1 MTLSDGK
8 GPASRH
14 VAQVRA
20 WTDEYRGIDFGLAKL
35 ARFFIRQRKLG
46 IALQIVIAALCIWS
60 LTTMRLRDDPN
71 AWAPP
76 SDPLVKLNHKIMGM
90 FGGGNSVSIEI
101 AVSQG
106 TIYTVDNLNTIKK
119 ITDALYLVPGCIP
132 FAVRSLSTLSS
143 EHYEITNLGSPDET
157 FLITPVMPQ
166 FVHSKTEVQQIEA
179 AIRASPLLNGVL
191 VSTDGKAALIRADFR
206 SELPPGARVQMQIT
220 EPVAIYHAVT
230 AILYRYQRPGI
241 SLRAAGTPIIIGWVN
256 SVGLWYIA
264 GAFTFFLAVIA
275 CILWYAFRSYSA
287 VLLPLRVA
295 LLGVLM
301 GFGLYRLFFGKV
313 IYSAAALLAPFI
325 IVAAGACHSVQFLTR
340 FFYEEYPARRNVEE
354 AIVSTFVS
362 RLRPMLVSLLCD
374 VIPFAVMAA
383 IPFENVRSLGIVAAL
398 GLSSLTIDEFAM
410 MIPALSSVTL
420 HELERVGSQTVARR
434 SGRFDGL
441 LAVTLRRVLS
451 SNTLM
456 LTIVGASALT
466 TIGGAWIVS
475 RATIGQ
481 DNTYAIH
488 NYLTRSWKHSD
499 IYLMEREI
507 SSRFHGVY
515 PMMILVEPET
525 AKVKVLERPEI
536 VSGIDKLAEFIAQQP
551 NVGNV
556 MNLAYLVKLNNAFIH
571 DDEKPYLRVPDSA
584 YALGQI
590 LLEIADRS
598 PGVYSWLFTN
608 DLSACVVI
616 AYLDSTSPRVVEHV
630 MRIGQI
636 EAANLFKGLPVR
648 VQVAGGSIG
657 IASAFNHNVRYWL
670 LAGSLLGLAG
680 TFVLAVAC
688 IRSVSLCLILLI
700 PLVMSMV
707 LSLAIMA
714 LAGVELNSNAI
725 AALAIAS
732 GVGIDSEVY
741 LLFRVRE
748 EFARLR
754 NFREALVQGYVKI
767 RRALLVSNG
776 ALIFGCWALIP
787 VPLYIGY
794 VGFGMGLVL
803 LSCFIMSAI
812 LSPILWNWFGE
823 RAVIGTA
830 IETESKSSVGQ
841 RRVAG

>member
-1 MTLSDGK
+1 
-8 GPASRH
+8 
-14 VAQVRA
+14 VAEVKA
-20 WTDEYRGIDFGLAKL
+20 WTDEYRGVDFSLARL

-71 AWAPP
+71 EWAPP
-76 SDPLVKLNHKIMGM
+76 SDALVKLNHKIMGM

-106 TIYTVDNLNTIKK
+106 TIYTADNLNTIKE

-143 EHYEITNLGSPDET
+143 EHYEITNLGAPDET

-166 FVHSKTEVQQIEA
+166 FVRSSAEVKQIEA
-179 AIRASPLLNGVL
+179 ATRTSPLLNGVF
-191 VSTDGKAALIRADFR
+191 VSKDGKAALIRADFR
-206 SELPPGARVQMQIT
+206 SEVPPGARVQMETT
-220 EPVAIYHAVT
+220 EPVAIYRAVT
-230 AILYRYQRPGI
+230 SILRRYQRPGV

-264 GAFTFFLAVIA
+264 GAFAFFLAVIA

-301 GFGLYRLFFGKV
+301 GFGLYRLFFGKI

-340 FFYEEYPARRNVEE
+340 FFYEEYPTRRNVED

-374 VIPFAVMAA
+374 VIPFAVMAT
-383 IPFENVRSLGIVAAL
+383 IPFENVRALGIVAAL
-398 GLSSLTIDEFAM
+398 GLASLTIDEFAM

-420 HELERVGSQTVARR
+420 HELERVGRRTVARHT
-434 SGRFDGL
+434 GRFDGV
-441 LAVTLRRVLS
+441 LAATLREVLS
-451 SNTLM
+451 SRNLM
-456 LTIVGASALT
+456 LSIVGISALVT
-466 TIGGAWIVS
+466 VGGAWIVS

-488 NYLTRSWKHSD
+488 NYLTRSWKYSD

-507 SSRFHGVY
+507 SNRFHGVY
-515 PMMILVEPET
+515 PMMILVEPDT
-525 AKVKVLERPEI
+525 AGVKALEEPQVVR
-536 VSGIDKLAEFIAQQP
+536 GIDRLATFIAQQP
-551 NVGNV
+551 HVGNV
-556 MNLAYLVKLNNAFIH
+556 VNLAYLVKLNNAFIH
-571 DDEKPYLRVPDSA
+571 DDEETYLRVPGSA
-584 YALGQI
+584 YSLGQI
-590 LLEIADRS
+590 LLGIADRS

-608 DLSACVVI
+608 DLSSCVII

-630 MRIGQI
+630 MRISQTRAGSV
-636 EAANLFKGLPVR
+636 FKGFPVQ

-670 LAGSLLGLAG
+670 LAGSLLGLGG
-680 TFVLAVAC
+680 TFLLSVVC
-688 IRSVSLCLILLI
+688 IRSVPLCFILLI

-707 LSLAIMA
+707 LALAIMS

-725 AALAIAS
+725 SALAIAS

-741 LLFRVRE
+741 LLYRVRE

-754 NFREALVQGYVKI
+754 DFREALVQGYVKI

-823 RAVIGTA
+823 RAVIGSD
-830 IETESKSSVGQ
+830 IGTESTTRVGW
-841 RRVAG
+841 RSLAG